1 VILRSDRS
9 FDDVE
14 LRLWDYSEFTMQRL
28 IEIFTKYQHVIRKIS
43 FKYAALSERDLLTL
57 LSMLPCL
64 EEMTI
69 DVSLIKKSHEI
80 PPNISHLTRVRSFT
94 CKVEN
99 AKLIFELPQN
109 ILTRLSFTSILR
121 DSLPSKLLLR
131 EIFERQRNIKH
142 LNFDPQKAD
151 ALSLNLLQLKYL
163 RIASNANALNVLNSQ
178 QRNLES
184 LTVQETIDEDLFVE
198 ICTKLSE
205 LKALNIKAG
214 KLELITKLS
223 LLRRLNELTLTI
235 EERFPH
241 REMLCFRL
249 NQLKK
254 LDIVF
259 PLNTMNMKIFIENLR
274 ENFPSLRIVKLSS
287 VDVSEF
293 QCLLEMS
300 NLRSIE
306 VTMLSTVNDAQQIIP
321 KFPSHERLL
330 NLTIGCSC
338 PKTINQLL
346 STHFPSLDQLML
358 KNINN
363 GSLDILKQALLNH
376 RKLTQIS
383 INTQISHSILLNQF
397 VNLVQEYGGKLT
409 FLEFGDLNL
418 SFNCEKLEEV
428 FSGQFSNIYT
438 DIDGQR
444 LTMRSCKW
452 KNT

>member
-1 VILRSDRS
+1 MILRSERS

-28 IEIFTKYQHVIRKIS
+28 IEIFTKYQHVIKKIA
-43 FKYAALSERDLLTL
+43 FKYAAISERDLMTL

-64 EEMTI
+64 EDLTI
-69 DVSLIKKSHEI
+69 DVSLIKKSHDI
-80 PPNISHLTRVRSFT
+80 PPSISHLTRVRNFT

-109 ILTRLSFTSILR
+109 ILTTLSFTSILR

-151 ALSLNLLQLKYL
+151 ALSLNLLQLRYL
-163 RIASNANALNVLNSQ
+163 RLASNANAMNVLNSQ

-184 LTVQETIDEDLFVE
+184 LTVQETIDEDLFAE
-198 ICTKLSE
+198 ICTKLNE

-223 LLRRLNELTLTI
+223 LLRRLNEMKLTI
-235 EERFPH
+235 EERFPN

-254 LDIVF
+254 LDITF
-259 PLNTMNMKIFIENLR
+259 PVTMNMKTFIENLR
-274 ENFPSLRIVKLSS
+274 ENFPSLRFVKLSS
-287 VDVSEF
+287 VDVGEF

-306 VTMLSTVNDAQQIIP
+306 VTKLSTVNEAQIIP

-330 NLTIGCSC
+330 SLTVGCSC
-338 PKTINQLL
+338 PKTIYQLL

-358 KNINN
+358 KNIHN
-363 GSLDILKQALLNH
+363 GSLDTLKHALFTQ

-383 INTQISHSILLNQF
+383 INTQICHTILLNQF
-397 VNLVQEYGGKLT
+397 VALIQEFGGKLT
-409 FLEFGDLNL
+409 FLEFGDLSLN
-418 SFNCEKLEEV
+418 FNCEKLSEV
-428 FSGQFSNIYT
+428 FGGQFSSIYT
-438 DIDGQR
+438 DHGGQR